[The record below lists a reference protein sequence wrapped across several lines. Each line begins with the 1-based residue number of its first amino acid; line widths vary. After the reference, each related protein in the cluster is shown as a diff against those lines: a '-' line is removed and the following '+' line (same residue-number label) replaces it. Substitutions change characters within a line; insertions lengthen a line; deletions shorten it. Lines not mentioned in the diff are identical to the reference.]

1 MKKVAFLINF
11 EYKNWLGG
19 FYLLKNLI
27 YCINKFSKGKIEP
40 ILIVRKKLN
49 KDEKKEFKNLKLIK
63 TDFFWNQS
71 KWSRIWCKFKVIL
84 FGKSNNYEDFFKK
97 NKINVLSHINVF
109 NNNIILGKKSSV
121 KTLSLVAD
129 FQHLYFPQNF
139 PLKQR
144 ILRNINTHLSS
155 KFSSK
160 ILLISNDAKK
170 DLKKIS
176 LIGYNNSV
184 INRFVFPPPTKK
196 KIIKLNN
203 LKKKYNFSS
212 NFFFLPNQYWAHK
225 NHIVV
230 LKALNYL
237 RQKKKNKNILI
248 LSTGNNDDQKGFQN
262 FEKLKKFIA
271 INNLKSNYKYLGIVP
286 YHELMSLMYHSIA
299 VINPSKFEGRSS
311 TVEQAKSIGKKII
324 LSKIKIH
331 YEQNPQRGLFF
342 YPNDN
347 IKLAEI
353 LFDENKKFNKYK
365 EKKFI
370 NNSYLES
377 NKNLLKYYNEYKK
390 IIYDLF
396 Q

>member
-1 MKKVAFLINF
+1 MA
-11 EYKNWLGG
+11 GG
-19 FYLLKNLI
+19 FYLKNLI

-40 ILIVRKKLN
+40 VLIVRKKLN

-71 KWSRIWCKFKVIL
+71 KWSRVWCKFKVIL

-176 LIGYNNSV
+176 LSGYDNSV
-184 INRFVFPPPTKK
+184 INRFVFPPPIKK
-196 KIIKLNN
+196 KIIKLEN

-237 RQKKKNKNILI
+237 RQKNKNNNILI
-248 LSTGNNDDQKGFQN
+248 LSTGSNDDQKGFQN
-262 FEKLKKFIA
+262 YERLKEFIA
-271 INNLKSNYKYLGIVP
+271 INKLKSNYKYLGIVP

-331 YEQNPQRGLFF
+331 YEQNPKRGLFF
-342 YPNDN
+342 YPDDN

-353 LFDENKKFNKYK
+353 LFNENKKFNKSK

-370 NNSYLES
+370 KNSYLES

-390 IIYDLF
+390 IIFDLF
-396 Q
+396 